1 MIKKRAMAAGRQFG
15 KTNLTT
21 TMSDAKWDA
30 TRRLDIG
37 YAENQPKWPYWV
49 QPQYYSATE
58 WHNMNKWMRATFGDT
73 DWLKEDARWVGSN
86 RVYWFY
92 EESDRTLFLLRWS

>member
-21 TMSDAKWDA
+21 IMSDAKWDA

-37 YAENQPKWPYWV
+37 YAENQPNWPYWV
-49 QPQYYSATE
+49 QPQYYTATNWLE
-58 WHNMNKWMRATFGDT
+58 MNVWMLETFGNT
-73 DWLKEDARWVGSN
+73 NWSNKGRWVGSD
-86 RVYWFY
+86 RKYWFH